1 MPTSGGRRSRPTEV
15 IPRPACVRGQAGRAA
30 ATLRYVAT
38 TDRPLTDAERNRL
51 LIEAGLALASEL
63 DLDAVLT
70 RIVSLAVDLTGASY
84 GALGILDEHV
94 PRIEHFI
101 TQGIDEATRAR
112 IGSHPVGKGILGLL
126 IKERRPMRIPDIGAD
141 PRSAGFPPNHP
152 PMHSF
157 LGAPVLALGKV
168 FGNLYLTEKVG
179 APEFSDEDEAALVVL
194 ATQAGVAIEN
204 ARLIEETQ
212 LAQEELARLEL
223 LDERERIAKELH
235 DGVIQSLFAVGMSL
249 QGAAGMVADAE
260 IARRIEGSVEDI
272 DRAIR
277 DLRNYIFGLRPGI
290 LADRQLGQALSKLA
304 TEFQERTEVL
314 TIVNVDDEVAS
325 ELAGRAADVV
335 QLTREALSNIGRH
348 ASATSC
354 RISLRRTEGGAELEI
369 DDDGVGFDV
378 DGPSRG
384 MGLENLRARV
394 EGMGG
399 ALTIVSVAGEG
410 TTVRAA
416 LPL

>member
-1 MPTSGGRRSRPTEV
+1 M
-15 IPRPACVRGQAGRAA
+15 RGQAGPAA

-63 DLDAVLT
+63 DLNAVLT

-84 GALGILDEHV
+84 GALGVLDEHV

-223 LDERERIAKELH
+223 LEERERIAKELH

-277 DLRNYIFGLRPGI
+277 DLRNYIFGLRPGC
-290 LADRQLGQALSKLA
+290 LLY
-304 TEFQERTEVL
+304 
-314 TIVNVDDEVAS
+314 
-325 ELAGRAADVV
+325 
-335 QLTREALSNIGRH
+335 
-348 ASATSC
+348 TS
-354 RISLRRTEGGAELEI
+354 
-369 DDDGVGFDV
+369 
-378 DGPSRG
+378 PSPRD
-384 MGLENLRARV
+384 
-394 EGMGG
+394 
-399 ALTIVSVAGEG
+399 
-410 TTVRAA
+410 
-416 LPL
+416 

>member
-1 MPTSGGRRSRPTEV
+1 
-15 IPRPACVRGQAGRAA
+15 
-30 ATLRYVAT
+30 VAT
-38 TDRPLTDAERNRL
+38 IDRPLPDAQRNRL
-51 LIEAGLALASEL
+51 LIEAGLALAAEL

-84 GALGILDEHV
+84 GALGILDEHA

-112 IGSHPVGKGILGLL
+112 IGHHPVGKGILGLL
-126 IKERRPMRIPDIGAD
+126 IAERRPMRIPDIGAD

-157 LGAPVLALGKV
+157 LGAPVMALGKV

-179 APEFSDEDEAALVVL
+179 AAEFSDEDQAALVVL

-212 LAQEELARLEL
+212 QAQRELARLEL
-223 LDERERIAKELH
+223 LEERERIAKELH

-249 QGAAGMVADAE
+249 QGVAGTVHDAE
-260 IARRIEGSVEDI
+260 VAGRIEGSVEDI

-290 LADRQLGQALSKLA
+290 LADRQRGQALKELA
-304 TEFQERTEVL
+304 IEFQDRTEVL
-314 TIVNVDDEVAS
+314 TIVSVDEEVAS

-354 RISLRRTEGGAELEI
+354 RVSLRRTDRGAELEI

-378 DGPSRG
+378 AQPAPG

-394 EGMGG
+394 EGLGG
-399 ALTIVSVAGEG
+399 ALAIVSVAGEG

>member
-1 MPTSGGRRSRPTEV
+1 MP
-15 IPRPACVRGQAGRAA
+15 GQLPPVA
-30 ATLRYVAT
+30 ATLAPVPAT
-38 TDRPLTDAERNRL
+38 DHPITDAERNRL

-70 RIVSLAVDLTGASY
+70 RIVSLAVDLTGATY

-112 IGSHPVGKGILGLL
+112 IGSHPVGDGILGLL
-126 IKERRPMRIPDIGAD
+126 IQERRPMRIPDIETD

-223 LDERERIAKELH
+223 LEERERIAKELH

-249 QGAAGMVADAE
+249 QGAAGMVRDAE
-260 IARRIEGSVEDI
+260 VARRIEGSVEDI

-290 LADRQLGQALSKLA
+290 LADRQLGQALNELA
-304 TEFQERTEVL
+304 TEFEERTEVL
-314 TIVNVDDEVAS
+314 TIVSVDE
-325 ELAGRAADVV
+325 AGRQRARGARGRRRAAHPRGALEHRPARIGHLVPDQPPAHRRRRRARDRRRRGRLRRRRAVPGDGA
-335 QLTREALSNIGRH
+335 REPRVPASR
-348 ASATSC
+348 ASAA
-354 RISLRRTEGGAELEI
+354 R
-369 DDDGVGFDV
+369 
-378 DGPSRG
+378 SR
-384 MGLENLRARV
+384 
-394 EGMGG
+394 
-399 ALTIVSVAGEG
+399 S
-410 TTVRAA
+410 
-416 LPL
+416 